1 MRAVSSSNVIKH
13 IASPEWNWN
22 LPVSNVKNRGADPT
36 KAKHQHIT
44 MLIKFFFFVK
54 TFLVSRRK
62 NIDLLQLLFIIT
74 QFISKKRN
82 NCKLVHSKTLEGGKS
97 FTKNPTI
104 VGETCDCI
112 RHITG
117 GYHKS
122 LTARAIMNMLGSV
135 WSLWFLYMAKQGRR
149 LSKRGKTSLTANKT
163 VSIQNRDLARA
174 ASSRERFFIVDFDH
188 QNEKR

>member
-1 MRAVSSSNVIKH
+1 MWSFLSNV
-13 IASPEWNWN
+13 E
-22 LPVSNVKNRGADPT
+22 NRGRDQT
-36 KAKHQHIT
+36 KAKHQHMT
-44 MLIKFFFFVK
+44 MVIKFFFFANNTRYLPGFTTQK
-54 TFLVSRRK
+54 YRLTA
-62 NIDLLQLLFIIT
+62 IIIYCNAI
-74 QFISKKRN
+74 ISKKRN

-135 WSLWFLYMAKQGRR
+135 WSLWFLYMAKQVRR

-174 ASSRERFFIVDFDH
+174 ASSRERFFIIDFDH